1 MPREDEVEEADMD
14 DDGVVSSL
22 LVERDTFWLY
32 MLTIEDGDGE
42 EEAPARS
49 DEDVG
54 REEEKEK
61 EEGV

>member
-1 MPREDEVEEADMD
+1 MD